1 MFPCLFHA
9 SFVYQVGFRF
19 SLRIHISLVLKIFS
33 QSTLA
38 GGEGEFFFFFFTG
51 ARTRSQQPCIAQFIS
66 VSFIFLSHVQTVLKY
81 VILPCLLFNI
91 VLGQRQEFLLFWF
104 LGPPSNSVGT
114 PS

>member
-38 GGEGEFFFFFFTG
+38 GGEGEFFFFF
-51 ARTRSQQPCIAQFIS
+51 
-66 VSFIFLSHVQTVLKY
+66 L
-81 VILPCLLFNI
+81 
-91 VLGQRQEFLLFWF
+91 
-104 LGPPSNSVGT
+104 LGPEPALSSHASHNLFQYLLSSYLT
-114 PS
+114 FRQY